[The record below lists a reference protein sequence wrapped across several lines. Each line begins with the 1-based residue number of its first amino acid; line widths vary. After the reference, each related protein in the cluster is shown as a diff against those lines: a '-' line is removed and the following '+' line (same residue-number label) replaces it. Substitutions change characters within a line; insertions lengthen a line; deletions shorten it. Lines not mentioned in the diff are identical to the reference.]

1 MIPEAK
7 KMKGCNMKD
16 SDLYSSGEFAKMA
29 HVSVRT
35 IRYYDK
41 QNILKPT
48 YVTEYGSRFYSHE
61 DLVRLQQILLLKYLG
76 FSLDDIREITI
87 DDSNSQMLLN
97 SLNMQ
102 LKLVQDRIEQ
112 MQMVEKAI
120 KNTTTALKNEH
131 NIDWSQMLEL
141 IHLTNAENSIKTQYQ
156 NASNISARI
165 NLHKLYSHNKTGWFR
180 WIYDNCNITSG
191 MKLLEIGCGSGAL
204 WTENLEKIP
213 TDIHIYLSDISQ
225 GMIRDTRRAIGLGDE
240 RFHFGTFDCC
250 NIPHKDNTFD
260 LVIANHLL
268 FYCDDINKVLLEVCR
283 VLKPGG
289 KFICSTYG
297 DRHMCEIDKLV
308 KQFDGRII
316 LSDNK
321 LYERFGLQNGHSF
334 LQEHFHEIEV
344 REYEDYLEVNQAEPL
359 IEYILSCHGNQNE
372 YILSKYQEF
381 RTFVENK
388 LKQPFHITKEAGIFI
403 CTK

>member
-1 MIPEAK
+1 MQ
-7 KMKGCNMKD
+7 KD
-16 SDLYSSGEFAKMA
+16 NLYSSGEFAKMA

-48 YVTEYGSRFYSHE
+48 YTSEYGARFYSHE

-120 KNTTTALKNEH
+120 KDTTTVLTKEH
-131 NIDWSQMLEL
+131 HVDWSQMLEL
-141 IHLTNAENSIKTQYQ
+141 IHLTNAENSIRSQYQ

-165 NLHKLYSHNKTGWFR
+165 NLHNLYSHNKNHWFN
-180 WIYDNCNITSG
+180 WLYDNYNIHSD
-191 MKLLEIGCGSGAL
+191 MKILEIGCGSGAL
-204 WTENLEKIP
+204 WTQNINKIP
-213 TDIHIYLSDISQ
+213 PDINIYLSDTSQ
-225 GMIRDTRRAIGLGDE
+225 GMIRDTRRAIGPNDR
-240 RFHFGTFDCC
+240 RFFFDSFDCE
-250 NIPHKDNTFD
+250 NIPYNNETFD
-260 LVIANHLL
+260 LVIANHVL
-268 FYCDDINKVLLEVCR
+268 FYCKDIDSALTEIDR
-283 VLKPGG
+283 VLKKGG
-289 KFICSTYG
+289 RFICSTYG
-297 DRHMCEIDKLV
+297 NKHMHEIDKLV
-308 KQFDGRII
+308 KSFDSRIN
-316 LSDNK
+316 LSSNK
-321 LYERFGLQNGHSF
+321 LYEKFGLNNGKSF
-334 LQEHFHEIEV
+334 LLNHFNSIEMIL
-344 REYEDYLEVNQAEPL
+344 YEDYLEVDQAEPL

-381 RTFVENK
+381 KDFVEQQTK
-388 LKQPFHITKEAGIFI
+388 TPFHITKEAGIFVCQKI
-403 CTK
+403 